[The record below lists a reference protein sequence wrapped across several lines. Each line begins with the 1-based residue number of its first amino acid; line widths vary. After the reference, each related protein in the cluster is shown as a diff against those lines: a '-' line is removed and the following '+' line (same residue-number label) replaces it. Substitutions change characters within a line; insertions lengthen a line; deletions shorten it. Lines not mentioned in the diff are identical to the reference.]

1 MLSPMRQYCLM
12 GTQTL
17 EQIID
22 DAGRLPVDHDR
33 LEDRYRGVMLGVA
46 AGNCL
51 GIPVEGQSASA
62 IRRHHPDGVRDID
75 PAEHDRP
82 WDDDLAQTVMVAET
96 LLEDSELDPDR
107 LAARFLRWSR
117 DNGRGIGVLTRQV
130 LDEIAAGKSAAEAS
144 LEVWEQ
150 SGWSTAGNG
159 AVMRCAPVALRW
171 RRSGAALVRNARA
184 SALATHYDA
193 RCEWSTVAFSAALAT
208 TLSGPT
214 VPVDE
219 LASALEEAA
228 GTDWAAAGVGHV
240 VEAIRQVPQ
249 RDLQELRLDDPMDMG
264 YTLKAMQVGLWCLM
278 QPGELEPSL
287 IGVVSSGGDADTNG
301 AVSGA
306 ALGARAGAQALPP
319 RWLRRIGRA
328 EHLVRLADRLR
339 SIEGND

>member
-1 MLSPMRQYCLM
+1 MRQYCLM

-22 DAGRLPVDHDR
+22 DAGRLPVDPDQ

-51 GIPVEGQSASA
+51 GIPVEGQSASS

-82 WDDDLAQTVMVAET
+82 WDDDLAQTVMVAEAV
-96 LLEDSELDPDR
+96 LEDSELDPDR
-107 LAARFLRWSR
+107 LAARFLRWRR
-117 DNGRGIGVLTRQV
+117 DNGRGIGVLTGQV

-228 GTDWAAAGVGHV
+228 GTDWAAEGVGHV
-240 VEAIRQVPQ
+240 VEAIRQVSQ

-278 QPGELEPSL
+278 QPDELEPAL
-287 IGVVSSGGDADTNG
+287 IGVVSSGGDTDTNG

-306 ALGARAGAQALPP
+306 ALGARAGARALPP

-328 EHLVRLADRLR
+328 EHLVGLADRLR
-339 SIEGND
+339 SIEGDY